1 LLRKEREGRD
11 FLRFLE
17 VERVAKRGREAIGSS
32 CAKNFFVWSVL
43 GRERF
48 GCRSIKQAREREREG
63 GREGNI

>member
-1 LLRKEREGRD
+1 
-11 FLRFLE
+11 
-17 VERVAKRGREAIGSS
+17 VAKRGREAIGSS